1 MGDFTVARNYDFRN
15 LRVLVVDDSQFMI
28 RVVSNILEALGVGSV
43 FSATSGRDGFE
54 TACRYSPDIVISD
67 WDMDGGEGPELVN
80 LLRNDPSSP
89 DPYVNVIMLT
99 GYAEMR
105 RVIAARD
112 FGITE
117 FLSKPVSAKAL
128 HARLVALVERPR
140 PFVRVGRDYFGP
152 DRRRAANESYSGAE
166 RRAPEDF
173 ADLG

>member
-1 MGDFTVARNYDFRN
+1 MGRHAHLEGRYRRFDTIDPGGGNR
-15 LRVLVVDDSQFMI
+15 I
-28 RVVSNILEALGVGSV
+28 IL
-43 FSATSGRDGFE
+43 
-54 TACRYSPDIVISD
+54 
-67 WDMDGGEGPELVN
+67 
-80 LLRNDPSSP
+80 
-89 DPYVNVIMLT
+89 
-99 GYAEMR
+99 R

-166 RRAPEDF
+166 RRAPEDY